1 MNVVLTNPKSG
12 ECRSFMRLQVYPGG
26 RQTGPSTNQS
36 KVQLGRTQ
44 LGLAVHDG
52 GLEAGTVIHEL
63 AHGLSTQL
71 FG

>member
-1 MNVVLTNPKSG
+1 
-12 ECRSFMRLQVYPGG
+12 MRLQVYPGG